1 MKAGLRAIQVPKGES
16 RGRRCRY
23 RTPEKHS
30 PPSAMAGFLLQPCEL
45 RLKLQSSNGIAV
57 LLAADA
63 GFDDHSQEN

>member
-1 MKAGLRAIQVPKGES
+1 
-16 RGRRCRY
+16 
-23 RTPEKHS
+23 
-30 PPSAMAGFLLQPCEL
+30 MAGVLLQPCEL